1 MWCQKH
7 KDTSLQNHKHVLLKA
22 SWLKHNTE
30 EMTLVMMRN
39 KAKSLNIA
47 VIMKSKVMG
56 SKTVT
61 RIDKTTL
68 KQAMMR
74 VRKHKK

>member
-1 MWCQKH
+1 M
-7 KDTSLQNHKHVLLKA
+7 LKT

-30 EMTLVMMRN
+30 DMTLVMMRN

-56 SKTVT
+56 SKVVT
-61 RIDKTTL
+61 RIDKTTV

-74 VRKHKK
+74 AIKHKT